1 MSTIKSVEEINDI
14 ENNFIISESFSN
26 IQFKNSKI
34 NFNGENNYIFIDK
47 DAKLTNTIITFHGDN
62 SVLYIGKTRNSKVEV
77 KVTLHNNSLV
87 FFFNDGCTF
96 NKSSTFIA
104 SEGKDIV
111 VGRDVMFSSGCWL
124 RNFDVHMIYDE
135 NKRRINESSDIIIG
149 DHVWVGQNSY
159 ILKGSCIGSGS
170 IIGLGSVVAKN
181 IETNSSNAGNP
192 VKKKKTT
199 FFGIDNLLIFLL
211 RRIQKK
217 KSICK
222 RPYFLPF

>member
-1 MSTIKSVEEINDI
+1 
-14 ENNFIISESFSN
+14 
-26 IQFKNSKI
+26 
-34 NFNGENNYIFIDK
+34 
-47 DAKLTNTIITFHGDN
+47 TNTIITFHGDN

-87 FFFNDGCTF
+87 FFNDGCTF

-124 RNFDVHMIYDE
+124 RNSDVHMIYDE

-192 VKKKKTT
+192 VKKIKDHIFWDRQSSHFFVEKDTKKNKVYVKDPTSYL
-199 FFGIDNLLIFLL
+199 FKGEDNLVKW
-211 RRIQKK
+211 QKAI
-217 KSICK
+217 SE
-222 RPYFLPF
+222 RPVFNKNFEIEAFIKQLKNIDPLVVLN